1 MENEDITTTL
11 RLLLKQIETRIN
23 TLNEEGAGAFRKGK
37 YERARDVVE
46 EATRL
51 KSFRAKAE
59 SLRKEWNELPAFS
72 EPRKSPVSS
81 AKRRDFGKL
90 EKGMRTQEEA
100 FRVPI
105 LRTLAEMGG
114 SGLVRDVLDV
124 VEEKM
129 GAILNEHD
137 YEPLSSNPKEL
148 RWRNNAQWCRNTLV
162 TEGLMKKGSPTGIW
176 EISEAG
182 LNALRTTETQ

>member
-1 MENEDITTTL
+1 MENEEITATL
-11 RLLLKQIETRIN
+11 RLLFKQIETKIN
-23 TLNEEGAGAFRKGK
+23 ALNEEGAGAFQKGE

-51 KSFRAKAE
+51 RSFLAKAE

-72 EPRKSPVSS
+72 QPRKWPVSS

-90 EKGMRTQEEA
+90 EKGIRTQEEA

-105 LRTLAEMGG
+105 LQTLAEMGG
-114 SGLVRDVLDV
+114 SGRVRDILDV

-129 GAILNEHD
+129 NGILNEHD
-137 YEPLSSNPKEL
+137 YEPLPSNPKEL

-176 EISEAG
+176 EIADVGRKALQAG
-182 LNALRTTETQ
+182 KV